1 MSKKDRFSRSEP
13 ARLNS
18 TFVKTVIR
26 QTQFFAG
33 VILALVVLAFLDRIP
48 DAPGVLKERCVQQD
62 QSLNTADPM
71 GFAIDSAF
79 FVARAVL
86 VQSFCAR
93 MNRFDAESTI
103 ASVGIFDLRSA
114 ADSSPPASA
123 S

>member
-48 DAPGVLKERCVQQD
+48 DAPGVLKERWSQLEIETMWNKPLRFTD
-62 QSLNTADPM
+62 YDAALM
-71 GFAIDSAF
+71 LEGI
-79 FVARAVL
+79 RVL
-86 VQSFCAR
+86 PGVK
-93 MNRFDAESTI
+93 
-103 ASVGIFDLRSA
+103 
-114 ADSSPPASA
+114 
-123 S
+123 